1 MKKRTGKMISLSLA
15 VAMAMTAAPVTAMA
29 DEPVKTD
36 VIEAPA
42 LTPDVYKR
50 QIHACAVIIT
60 GTQQQC
66 QPYNDAAPNKNTDV
80 SILEN
85 LFIVFPRRFHRH
97 TK

>member
-42 LTPDVYKR
+42 LTSAD
-50 QIHACAVIIT
+50 QT
-60 GTQQQC
+60 EETTTEEGT
-66 QPYNDAAPNKNTDV
+66 ALGRTDTCGKDRG
-80 SILEN
+80 
-85 LFIVFPRRFHRH
+85 RRGSF
-97 TK
+97 